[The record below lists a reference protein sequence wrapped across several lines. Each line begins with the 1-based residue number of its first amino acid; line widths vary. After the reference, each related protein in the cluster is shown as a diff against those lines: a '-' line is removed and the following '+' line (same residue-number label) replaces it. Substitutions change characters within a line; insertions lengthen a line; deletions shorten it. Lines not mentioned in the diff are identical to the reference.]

1 MKVIRQLLALPLLA
15 CAVAQAGENPAAADS
30 AAAGRFG
37 AANAAVDSSTPELL
51 AEKEGATMA
60 NQWQYQVRMN
70 VSQELADA
78 YRQGRDTPA
87 LARLRDALRR
97 HNATITSQY
106 DAFARYVAEA
116 EREGVQNFPL
126 YQWTVDT
133 ISDPDKRAKYQ
144 RVFTVYVHDQEVY
157 AEDVANALQADLS
170 ALGQANGVLSI
181 NKFDTNPEHNPQ
193 PPRKG

>member
-15 CAVAQAGENPAAADS
+15 CAVAQAAENPAAGAGS
-30 AAAGRFG
+30 AAGLPG
-37 AANAAVDSSTPELL
+37 PANAAVGGSTPHHTE
-51 AEKEGATMA
+51 EKEGATMA
-60 NQWQYQVRMN
+60 MPWQYQIRMN

-87 LARLRDALRR
+87 LARLRDVLGR
-97 HNATITSQY
+97 HHATITSQY
-106 DAFARYVAEA
+106 DAFAGYVAEA
-116 EREGVQNFPL
+116 ERQGVQNFPL

-144 RVFTVYVHDQEVY
+144 RVFTVYVQDQEVY

-170 ALGQANGVLSI
+170 ALGQANGILSI
-181 NKFDTNPEHNPQ
+181 NKFDTNPAHNPQ
-193 PPRKG
+193 PPHKG